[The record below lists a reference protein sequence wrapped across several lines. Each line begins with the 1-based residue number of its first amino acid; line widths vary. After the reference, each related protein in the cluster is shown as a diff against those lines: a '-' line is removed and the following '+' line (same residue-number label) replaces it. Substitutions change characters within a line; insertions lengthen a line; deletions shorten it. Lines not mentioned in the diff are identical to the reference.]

1 MRAKPEMD
9 KSSPPV
15 SAHQTDNR
23 INRKFIGHKAQF
35 RHSLMEFVMFEISTD
50 LLMALYFFSVHT
62 LIVWGV
68 VLAWLWFNRMAERLA
83 DKRRRPDLSR

>member
-1 MRAKPEMD
+1 
-9 KSSPPV
+9 
-15 SAHQTDNR
+15 
-23 INRKFIGHKAQF
+23 
-35 RHSLMEFVMFEISTD
+35 MFEISTD